1 MFAYFS
7 SRWCGV
13 CVLML
18 CCLPIPCLAQVGIA
32 TKYVR
37 DSGIG
42 SDPAVVFSENFESS
56 LTTFSAGF
64 TGGGPSGIATSIDH
78 ATASGGLQSVRLIP
92 NKNSG
97 TLYRRLPSNY
107 NTLYMRYYVKY
118 LGNVSH
124 HAGAFMG
131 GYSPP
136 SSFPQGDA
144 GLKGVRPNGDKLF
157 ISAFEQTGT
166 PDSIQ
171 PQTHLGTYNNWVDMQ
186 GPAFS
191 GLYFGRDM
199 LVSEHIPLQVGTWQC
214 IEMRVKMNMTQTGHD
229 GELQLWV
236 NDTSIQNLIPG
247 SPTGTYDGI
256 GRWVT
261 GSGNGFPGLQWRD
274 VLTYGVNWIK
284 LQNYSDVGM
293 PYDVL
298 FDDLVVATSRIGC
311 INAGSGDTTR
321 PAAPTNLRVLP

>member
-1 MFAYFS
+1 MFVRFS
-7 SRWCGV
+7 SRLCGI

-18 CCLPIPCLAQVGIA
+18 CCPPIPALAQVGIA

-42 SDPAVVFSENFESS
+42 SDPAVVFSENFETN
-56 LTTFSAGF
+56 LATFGAKF
-64 TGGGPSGIATSIDH
+64 TGGGPSGIAISTDH
-78 ATASGGLQSVRLIP
+78 PMASGGLQSVRLIP
-92 NKNSG
+92 NNSSG
-97 TLYRRLPSNY
+97 TLYRQLLANY

-124 HAGAFMG
+124 HAGGYMG

-144 GLKGVRPNGDKLF
+144 GLKGVRPNGDRLF
-157 ISAFEQTGT
+157 ISAFEQSGT
-166 PDSIQ
+166 PDAIQ
-171 PQTHLGTYNNWVDMQ
+171 PETHLGTYNNWVDMQ

-199 LVSEHIPLQVGTWQC
+199 LVTENAPLQVGAWQC
-214 IEMRVKMNMTQTGHD
+214 VEMRVKMNTTQTGHE

-236 NDTSIQNLIPG
+236 NDTSIQNLISG
-247 SPTGTYDGI
+247 SPTGAYSAVGNWI
-256 GRWVT
+256 A
-261 GSGNGFPGLQWRD
+261 GSGSGFPGLQWRD

-284 LQNYSDVGM
+284 LQNYSEAGT

-311 INAGSGDTTR
+311 INSGSVDIVP
-321 PAAPTNLRVLP
+321 PAAPTNLIILP